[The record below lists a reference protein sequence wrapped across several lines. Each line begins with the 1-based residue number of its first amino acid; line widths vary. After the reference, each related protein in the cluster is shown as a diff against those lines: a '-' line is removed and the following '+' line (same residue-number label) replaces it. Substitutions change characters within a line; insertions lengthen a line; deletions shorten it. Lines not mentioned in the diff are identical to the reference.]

1 VAESPARGQALWG
14 YAAAVAGVLIAIGSP
29 LLGAAAD
36 RSGRRKPW
44 VAASMLVLA
53 AAASTLWLASPGADT
68 TVVMLVLVAVVIGIA
83 AAEFTTVFTNSLMPM
98 LVPPDQFGRLSGMGW
113 AIGYSGGL
121 VSLALIAGLLVADPA
136 TGKTLLGLAP
146 LIELDTLAR
155 EGDRLA
161 GPFAAIWLLA
171 FMLPFFLFV
180 PDARAPVAPTSAT
193 SSLSDLLATLKALP
207 AQPSIALF
215 LIARALYTDG
225 LAAIFVFG
233 GIYGTAVFDWQPIER
248 GLFGIILTIAGVA
261 GAAAGGFLD
270 DRFGARRVIL
280 GALAVL
286 IAGAVGILSVSQ
298 THVLFATPV
307 TPKAA
312 GSEPFSSTGEQVFLA
327 FAILIAIVSAPNQS
341 ASRSLMARL
350 SPPDKTAQYFG
361 LFAFSGKVTAFA
373 APLLVAL
380 VTDITASQRAGMAS
394 ILLFLVA
401 GILVLLPVREARAH
415 HT

>member
-1 VAESPARGQALWG
+1 
-14 YAAAVAGVLIAIGSP
+14 
-29 LLGAAAD
+29 
-36 RSGRRKPW
+36 
-44 VAASMLVLA
+44 
-53 AAASTLWLASPGADT
+53 
-68 TVVMLVLVAVVIGIA
+68 
-83 AAEFTTVFTNSLMPM
+83 
-98 LVPPDQFGRLSGMGW
+98 MGW

-161 GPFAAIWLLA
+161 GPFAALWLLA

-215 LIARALYTDG
+215 LVARALYTDG

-248 GLFGIILTIAGVA
+248 GLFGIILTVAGVA

-286 IAGAVGILSVSQ
+286 IAGSVGILSVSQ